1 MTGLLVVCSYFW
13 TLSQLQP
20 HYPWLSWLALFI
32 VVIRYVVTL
41 GEIDMSKFRGFTDI
55 EAVLEKDKESGLP
68 SDCLFNEENFAA
80 LERIG
85 EEQIFGQEHV
95 LNPLIAKIRAN
106 AEVPGRERPIV
117 SAIFFGPPGTGKTTL
132 AQAINQAL
140 FEKDQY
146 FICVDSSQY
155 HDHDTSSLFGSSKGY
170 HGSDSYG
177 SITGFL
183 KNTGKGVL
191 LIDEPDRVN
200 GNSQKWIQSWMNCL
214 NGFVEEVSNQQ
225 RLKTN
230 NIVILFASNYE
241 HEKLGLIAERY
252 HAVQEKM
259 TPAELEAAIR
269 KDVIAVLDGPV
280 FPKAFLDRMDLI
292 AVFTP
297 LSREA
302 QVDIVMKEIFHLSE
316 QHGIK
321 IEHVHPDVLKAALR
335 VGKAG
340 ESSGARDYARW
351 VVAHVNPALVAAKRQ
366 QAKTI
371 KLVLGGD
378 GTVYATITEAQDTN
392 RARGR

>member
-32 VVIRYVVTL
+32 VVIRYVITL
-41 GEIDMSKFRGFTDI
+41 GGIDMSKFSRFTDVDAI
-55 EAVLEKDKESGLP
+55 LHEDEESGLP
-68 SDCLFNEENFAA
+68 SDRLFTEENFAA

-85 EEQIFGQEHV
+85 EEQIFGQEQA

-106 AEVPGRERPIV
+106 AEVPGRERPVV
-117 SAIFFGPPGTGKTTL
+117 SAILFGPPGTGKTTL
-132 AQAINQAL
+132 AHAINQAL
-140 FEKDQY
+140 YEKDQY
-146 FICVDSSQY
+146 FICVDSSQH
-155 HDHDTSSLFGSSKGY
+155 HDYDTGSLFGSGKGY
-170 HGSDSYG
+170 AGSDSYG

-183 KNTGKGVL
+183 KNTGKGVV

-200 GNSQKWIQSWMNCL
+200 GDPKIWIQAFLSFL
-214 NGFVEEVSNQQ
+214 NGYVNEVSTQQ

-230 NIVILFASNYE
+230 NTVILFASNYE

-252 HAVQEKM
+252 HAVQAEM

-269 KDVIAVLDGPV
+269 KDVMAVLEGSV
-280 FPKAFLDRMDLI
+280 FPKAFLDRLDVI
-292 AVFTP
+292 CVFTP
-297 LSREA
+297 LSKKA
-302 QVDIVMKEIFHLSE
+302 QIDIVMKEIFRLSE
-316 QHGIK
+316 LHGIE

-378 GTVYATITEAQDTN
+378 GAVYATITEAQDTN